1 MKKALF
7 VASLLSCLSLII
19 LQCSNEP
26 KAVSA
31 TDSPSG
37 KELAQAMCSS
47 CHKFPQPDLLDRKS
61 WEMFVLPRM
70 GYFLGH
76 YDAENTR
83 DKLIEDGPAESL
95 VLARNIFPESKLI
108 DSISWEKIK
117 SFYLENSPVALPK
130 AKQLPIA
137 KSNETFTPI
146 RPAYQLNPPSVTAL
160 YANENNLMIGDAFTG
175 AVHLF
180 NKQLQFLG
188 AAKTNESPV
197 WISENENAF
206 LVTVMGSFSPTDA
219 PSGALISIPKNT
231 KEKTSV
237 LIRNLQRPVHHAIA
251 DFDNDGNTDFVICEF
266 AKWTG
271 SLSWYKNLG
280 GNQFEKRV
288 IRNAPGSMKA
298 YPTDWNGDGHTDIIA
313 LFGQGNE
320 GIWAFINDG
329 NGNFTEQT
337 IKHLPPS
344 FGSSFLKLQDLNSDG
359 KIDLVYCAGDNA
371 DFGPII
377 KPYHGIYL
385 WFNDGENH
393 FNDSIFLPLNG
404 AYSAIPRDFDQ
415 DGDLDIASISF
426 FPNYAESPEESFVYF
441 ENKGDW
447 TFNASSIKQA
457 TAGRWIVME
466 TNDLD
471 GDKDLD
477 LILASLAFEVPGHD
491 SLVNKWVQNGI
502 PFIVLENKTK

>member
-1 MKKALF
+1 MKKGVFTGAVIACFAL
-7 VASLLSCLSLII
+7 LI
-19 LQCSNEP
+19 LQCSDQTKNSEHL
-26 KAVSA
+26 
-31 TDSPSG
+31 DSPSG
-37 KELAQAMCSS
+37 EVLAQAMCGS
-47 CHKFPQPDLLDRKS
+47 CHQFPQPDLLDKNS
-61 WEMFVLPRM
+61 WEKFVLPRM

-83 DKLIEDGPAESL
+83 EKLIEDGPAEHL
-95 VLARNIFPESKLI
+95 VLAQNIFPEGKLI
-108 DSISWEKIK
+108 DSASWDKIK
-117 SFYLENSPVALPK
+117 SFYLENSPASLPK
-130 AKQLPIA
+130 AQHLPIA
-137 KSNETFTPI
+137 KTNKTFAPI
-146 RPAYQLNPPSVTAL
+146 RPAYALSPPSVTAI
-160 YANENNLMIGDAFTG
+160 YTNENNLMIGDAFTG
-175 AVHLF
+175 AIHLF
-180 NKQLQFLG
+180 DKQLQFLG

-197 WISENENAF
+197 WISETESAF

-219 PSGALISIPKNT
+219 PSGALLSIPKNPKEQT
-231 KEKTSV
+231 KV
-237 LIRNLQRPVHHAIA
+237 LINNLQRPVYHASA
-251 DFDNDGNTDFVICEF
+251 DFDHDGNIDFVICEF

-280 GNQFEKRV
+280 DGTFKKQV
-288 IRNAPGSMKA
+288 IRNTPGSMKA

-329 NGNFTEQT
+329 KGNFSEET
-337 IKHLPPS
+337 IKQLPPS
-344 FGSSFLKLQDLNSDG
+344 YGSSFLQLQDLNQDG
-359 KIDLVYCAGDNA
+359 KLDLIYCAGDNA

-385 WFNDGENH
+385 WFNNGNNQ

-404 AYSAIPRDFDQ
+404 AYAAIPRDFDQ

-426 FPNYAESPEESFVYF
+426 FPNYAENPDESFVYF

-447 TFNASSIKQA
+447 TFEASSIRQA

-471 GDKDLD
+471 GDQDLD
-477 LILASLAFEVPGHD
+477 LVLASLAFEVPGHD
-491 SLVNKWVQNGI
+491 SLVNKWVKNGI
-502 PFIVLENKTK
+502 PFIVFENLTH